1 MRASRDVSP
10 RWRWADRA
18 RRPTPPLYARAVY
31 SPRPGGRCCSPNTPE
46 RTSRST
52 STGRSRGV
60 AAGAAP
66 RRTRQG
72 RLDALADDAVPA
84 PTEAS
89 PSVRRPSGKGSPAL
103 VVATRREPTKALVP
117 FANLL
122 EFAVAV
128 NRADPTALSHRRA
141 AVRARSRSTAPMSG
155 SCLGRCGFVASFP
168 TCQRIGGLVSSTR
181 SARAPRFPTTSS
193 ASAGGRLASE
203 LGHAQL
209 RRRGGQS
216 ITAGCRSPGCR
227 ALAAIARV
235 WGEAAI
241 RQLQFREMA
250 APPATSAFA
259 SLLQAHPH
267 AGEVGHARSAVTAR
281 LRRAKRPALRQPNS
295 RIRDLPARSREGSSG
310 TPESWCARL

>member
-1 MRASRDVSP
+1 MRSQDVSP
-10 RWRWADRA
+10 RWRCGRTGRPSRSRRLLTQTVGADDAA
-18 RRPTPPLYARAVY
+18 RRTHRSAPAARRRLVV
-31 SPRPGGRCCSPNTPE
+31 RE
-46 RTSRST
+46 ESRSRRC
-52 STGRSRGV
+52 STPKV
-60 AAGAAP
+60 D
-66 RRTRQG
+66 RQG

-103 VVATRREPTKALVP
+103 VVATRRGAHEGPRAVCQPPGVRRGRQPRGSHGFPQARGSACEIPVDGADVRKLLGTLWFRGVVPHLSADWRTRLFDALRTSAEIPNHVVSLGRRQTRWSEPPCPA
-117 FANLL
+117 
-122 EFAVAV
+122 
-128 NRADPTALSHRRA
+128 
-141 AVRARSRSTAPMSG
+141 ARS
-155 SCLGRCGFVASFP
+155 
-168 TCQRIGGLVSSTR
+168 
-181 SARAPRFPTTSS
+181 
-193 ASAGGRLASE
+193 
-203 LGHAQL
+203 
-209 RRRGGQS
+209 GGQS

-281 LRRAKRPALRQPNS
+281 LRRAKRPALRHCRT